1 MQIFS
6 SKHGAITLEPVAPDN
21 FPAPLIAGSNSFF
34 AKKEYGSILLQE
46 YSTELF
52 SIRYSI
58 FNFSKKISLLFNNEN
73 NGLRSLLALQNST
86 KIRFEKNKTLS
97 LLQDQYV
104 LVNGGSTETI
114 TFNKTGEYK
123 LFDTIFSQNLLKQL
137 GSSFPALQQFFTG
150 KAVPPGKP
158 QIKAHR
164 FAPHQLLGHAADILK
179 SPYDESFRKFY
190 FENKIRDFLFDLM
203 VDAAEEKPDTKVS
216 NTESASLQKAKHII
230 LSDISKHFTIQS
242 LSRMVQLNE
251 FKLKTGFKKQYG
263 TGIFECLLEARM
275 NKAKEL
281 LSDTEKPIKEI
292 AALIGYD
299 HLTSFITAFRKFFGF
314 TPGSVRRK

>member
-6 SKHGAITLEPVAPDN
+6 SKHGAISLEPVAPDN

-114 TFNKTGEYK
+114 TFNKTGEYR
-123 LFDTIFSQNLLKQL
+123 LFDTIFSQNLLKKL

-150 KAVPPGKP
+150 K
-158 QIKAHR
+158 
-164 FAPHQLLGHAADILK
+164 
-179 SPYDESFRKFY
+179 
-190 FENKIRDFLFDLM
+190 
-203 VDAAEEKPDTKVS
+203 
-216 NTESASLQKAKHII
+216 
-230 LSDISKHFTIQS
+230 
-242 LSRMVQLNE
+242 
-251 FKLKTGFKKQYG
+251 
-263 TGIFECLLEARM
+263 
-275 NKAKEL
+275 
-281 LSDTEKPIKEI
+281 
-292 AALIGYD
+292 
-299 HLTSFITAFRKFFGF
+299 
-314 TPGSVRRK
+314 